1 MSKSL
6 SKRKTTWLNYLD
18 QMKDNLGQD
27 EKPQLSHFLNSFRIN
42 RFANSFFKHCTPFVY
57 LLDYR
62 KAEYTRMSESFAGYP
77 SDAFLKGGISHMLD
91 IYHPDHLKLFDE
103 EIFPERL
110 RILSGIPGGDHANY
124 LFTYNLCL
132 RNQKGKYENFLQRNC
147 FFPDGQGNPV
157 LSMGILTPLNDH
169 RVGSR
174 IVQTVDRICIN
185 GMVEHR
191 LIDKAVYHLNEEDK
205 LFSKREKEILHWMAD
220 GFSSK
225 MIAGKLHISEHTVNN
240 HRRSMQDKSNMPN
253 AIALVSFAIRKEII

>member
-1 MSKSL
+1 MLKSL
-6 SKRKTTWLNYLD
+6 PKRKTTWLNYLD
-18 QMKDNLGQD
+18 KLKDNPGQ
-27 EKPQLSHFLNSFRIN
+27 ELKMQLIQFQGFFRIN

-62 KAEYTRMSESFAGYP
+62 RSEYIRMSESFAGYP
-77 SDAFLKGGISHMLD
+77 SKAFVNGGIGHMLD

-103 EIFPERL
+103 DIFPERL
-110 RILSGIPGGDHANY
+110 RILSAISAADHSNY

-132 RNQKGKYENFLQRNC
+132 RNEKGKYENFLQRNC
-147 FFPDGQGNPV
+147 FFSDSLGNPL

-169 RVGSR
+169 RVGTR
-174 IVQTVDRICIN
+174 IVQTVDRISMN
-185 GMVEHR
+185 GLVEQR
-191 LIDKAVYHLNEEDK
+191 VIDRAVFHLNDEDK
-205 LFSKREKEILHWMAD
+205 LFSKREKEILQWMAD

>member
-1 MSKSL
+1 MLKSL
-6 SKRKTTWLNYLD
+6 SKRKITWLNYLD
-18 QMKDNLGQD
+18 KLKDSTGP
-27 EKPQLSHFLNSFRIN
+27 EEQLQLVRFHDFFRISQV
-42 RFANSFFKHCTPFVY
+42 ANSFFKHCNPFVY

-62 KAEYTRMSESFAGYP
+62 KSEYTSMSESFAGYP
-77 SDAFLKGGISHMLD
+77 SETFLKGGIGHTLD

-110 RILSGIPGGDHANY
+110 RILSGIPLADHTSY

-132 RNQKGKYENFLQRNC
+132 RNEKGKYENFLQRNC

-169 RVGSR
+169 RVGTR

-185 GMVEHR
+185 GRIEQRV
-191 LIDKAVYHLNEEDK
+191 IDRAVYHLNDEDK
-205 LFSKREKEILHWMAD
+205 IFSRREKEILHWMAD